1 MKRFYR
7 LAQVVEAPPGSWQ
20 ITLDGKP
27 LQTHQKRVLAMPS
40 ANLAAAIAAEWN
52 GQGDTVDMQAM
63 PLTRLTTGAI
73 DRVAPRRQEII
84 RDLVAY
90 IETDLLRYRSSSPKA
105 LSDRQSTSWQPLLDW
120 AENMIGVK
128 LVPVEGIMA
137 LPATQG
143 QKEVLAGILE
153 NYNDFV
159 LLGLTQ
165 ASRISGSVV
174 IALALLKGRLD
185 GEMAYNVSL
194 LEELWQTET
203 WGLDPEADAR
213 RATIKNDLNEIAHF
227 LKLICP

>member
-52 GQGDTVDMQAM
+52 GQGDTVDMQNM

-153 NYNDFV
+153 SYDDFV

-165 ASRISGSVV
+165 ASKISGSVV

-203 WGLDPEADAR
+203 WGLDPEADVR

>member
-1 MKRFYR
+1 MKRFYN
-7 LAQVVEAPPGSWQ
+7 LAQVVEASPGSWQ

-27 LQTHQKRVLAMPS
+27 LQTPQKRVLAMPS

-52 GQGDTVDMQAM
+52 GQGDTVDMQTM

-90 IETDLLRYRSSSPKA
+90 TETDLLRYRSSSPKA

-120 AENMIGVK
+120 VENMIGVK

-137 LPATQG
+137 LPAPQG
-143 QKEVLAGILE
+143 QKDVLAGILE
-153 NYNDFV
+153 NYDDFV

-203 WGLDPEADAR
+203 WGLDPEADSR
-213 RATIKNDLNEIAHF
+213 RVAIKNDLNEIAHF

>member
-1 MKRFYR
+1 MKRFYN
-7 LAQVVEAPPGSWQ
+7 LAQAVEAPPGFWQ

-27 LQTHQKRVLAMPS
+27 LQTPQKRVLAMPS
-40 ANLAAAIAAEWN
+40 ARLAAALAAEWN
-52 GQGDTVDMQAM
+52 GQGDTVDMQTM
-63 PLTRLTTGAI
+63 PLTQLATGAI

-90 IETDLLRYRSSSPKA
+90 IETDLLRYRSSSPKG
-105 LSDRQSTSWQPLLDW
+105 LSERQLISWQPLLDW

-137 LPATQG
+137 LAAPQG
-143 QKEVLAGILE
+143 QKDVLTGILE
-153 NYNDFV
+153 NYDDFV

-174 IALALLKGRLD
+174 IALALLNGRLD
-185 GEMAYNVSL
+185 GEMAYNVSI

-203 WGLDPEADAR
+203 WGMDPEADAR
-213 RATIKNDLNEIAHF
+213 RAAIKNDLNEVAHF
-227 LKLICP
+227 LKLIRP